1 MALNDGMSVVL
12 KKITAALDTT
22 LSSFEQI
29 QRLSGNAMDVAEIEA
44 ARGALADASNAVDEM
59 ADNYRR
65 AAQEEERLNQGIHEG
80 ASALD
85 GMVTKVVSLVGA
97 YMSLSAIK
105 GFATSSMDAANIQIN
120 AQRQLRTVLDNMGAE
135 DDFNALVDETSG
147 NTLENVLALDIS
159 GAAGSYE
166 ALADLAGS
174 DLESTFAL
182 DTAGAMNGYADM
194 AKGVDGTELSNALAL
209 DAAQARDA
217 IQGYGRAMG
226 RLDGASVE
234 TDLTLDAAGAAGAL
248 AAYGG
253 MADQNDGREIWQSM
267 AVGAE
272 WYWKDREGPGAAVP
286 ESAVVLDTARA
297 MDSYERLADT
307 IGGAELDID
316 LDLGTAEAMDRYAGL
331 TGEVDGAEL
340 DNTLALDVGPARA
353 AYDAFCAGI
362 EGGRVGV
369 EVRAD
374 TAQAVTA
381 YEAILDKASQI
392 QSSGIYGD
400 EIMIAG
406 AAEFATYFTDPD
418 AILSMMDTLTDYAMG
433 MSGGGALDAA
443 AMVDYATN
451 LGKIMSGS
459 FDAMKDRGFEFTDA
473 QKAIIEGTATEAQIV
488 AELGEGY
495 LGMSRDMQAAAAI
508 DAVIAEGWGGLYEA
522 MSDTP
527 EGKLIQLDNTL
538 GDIKENVG
546 AGIYPAV
553 MSFVDVI
560 QTNAPQIEAAAMGL
574 ATVLGFAISL
584 LTGMAEGA
592 VSFGAAV
599 SDNWS
604 WIEPIVYGIVAALG
618 AYVGYLSVMKAMELA
633 SAAGKI
639 VMCAAS
645 YAHAAATG
653 TEASTTAVAT
663 AAQYGLNTALLA
675 CPITWIVVAVIALVA
690 GIMALCNWIAK
701 TTGVAQTG
709 FGVLTGGIN
718 VVIQAVVNAGLVVSN
733 IALGIWNALG
743 AVCSNIGTA
752 FHNVISNVQSWFYGL
767 LSTALTVVAGICE
780 ALNKLPF
787 VEFDYSGITSK
798 ADEYAARSAE
808 AANSKEGYTSVADA
822 FSEGFGTFDA
832 YSEGWASDAF
842 QAGAAWG
849 DSVADKVGGMFDGLG
864 YEPGTIEDFANQG
877 FDSFAM
883 DGLGNDVG
891 AIADNTGGMAHALDV
906 SGEELRYLRDIAERD
921 AIDRFTTAEV
931 KIDMT
936 GMTNK
941 IDSSNDLDGVIR
953 ELTDGFSEALVTAA
967 EGVHE

>member
-1 MALNDGMSVVL
+1 MATIKSQMALNDGMSVVL

-80 ASALD
+80 TSALD

-105 GFATSSMDAANIQIN
+105 GFATSSMDAANTQIN
-120 AQRQLRTVLDNMGAE
+120 AQRQLRTVLNNMGAE
-135 DDFNALVDETSG
+135 DDFQALADETSG
-147 NTLENVLALDIS
+147 NTLENTLALDTS
-159 GAAGSYE
+159 EAVSNYE
-166 ALADLAGS
+166 ALAGMADGAELGNTLTLATEGAANGYTGLAGS
-174 DLESTFAL
+174 
-182 DTAGAMNGYADM
+182 
-194 AKGVDGTELSNALAL
+194 
-209 DAAQARDA
+209 
-217 IQGYGRAMG
+217 
-226 RLDGASVE
+226 
-234 TDLTLDAAGAAGAL
+234 
-248 AAYGG
+248 
-253 MADQNDGREIWQSM
+253 
-267 AVGAE
+267 
-272 WYWKDREGPGAAVP
+272 
-286 ESAVVLDTARA
+286 
-297 MDSYERLADT
+297 
-307 IGGAELDID
+307 
-316 LDLGTAEAMDRYAGL
+316 
-331 TGEVDGAEL
+331 VDGAEL
-340 DNTLALDVGPARA
+340 GNTLTLDTDPAQAAYTAFAAGVDGGRVSMEVQADTGQATA
-353 AYDAFCAGI
+353 AYDA
-362 EGGRVGV
+362 
-369 EVRAD
+369 
-374 TAQAVTA
+374 
-381 YEAILDKASQI
+381 ILAKASEI
-392 QSSGIYGD
+392 QGAGIYGD
-400 EIMIAG
+400 EAMIAG
-406 AAEFATYFTDPD
+406 AAEFATYFSDAN

-433 MSGGGALDAA
+433 MSGGGALDTE
-443 AMVDYATN
+443 AMVDYATG

-459 FDAMKDRGFEFTDA
+459 YDAMTKKGFEFTDT

-488 AELGEGY
+488 AELGEEY
-495 LGMSRDMQAAAAI
+495 LGMSQDMQAAAAI
-508 DAVIAEGWGGLYEA
+508 NAVIAEGWGGLYEA
-522 MSDTP
+522 MSNTP
-527 EGKLIQLDNTL
+527 EGKIIQLNNAL

-553 MSFVDVI
+553 LNFINVF
-560 QTNAPQIEAAAMGL
+560 QQNLPQIETAAMGL
-574 ATVLGFAISL
+574 ATMLGFVISL
-584 LTGMAEGA
+584 LTGMVEGA
-592 VSFGAAV
+592 ISFGTAV
-599 SDNWS
+599 ADNWS
-604 WIEPIVYGIVAALG
+604 WISPIVYGIVAALG
-618 AYVGYLSVMKAMELA
+618 AYVGYLGVMKAMELA

-639 VMCAAS
+639 IMCAAS

-663 AAQYGLNTALLA
+663 AVQYGFNTALLA

-718 VVIQAVVNAGLVVSN
+718 VVIQAVVNAGLVVAN

-752 FHNVISNVQSWFYGL
+752 FHNVIANVQSWFYGL

-798 ADEYAARSAE
+798 ADEYAAKSAE
-808 AANSKEGYTSVADA
+808 AANSKEEYTSVADA

-849 DSVADKVGGMFDGLG
+849 DGVADTVGGMFDGLG

-891 AIADNTGGMAHALDV
+891 EIADNTGGMAHALDV
-906 SGEELRYLRDIAERD
+906 SGEELKYLRDIAERD
-921 AIDRFTTAEV
+921 AINRFTTAEV

-941 IDSSNDLDGVIR
+941 IENSNDLDGVIR

>member
-1 MALNDGMSVVL
+1 MATIKSQMALNDGMSVVL

-80 ASALD
+80 TSALD

-105 GFATSSMDAANIQIN
+105 GFATSSMDAANVQIN
-120 AQRQLRTVLDNMGAE
+120 AQRQLRTVLNNMGAE
-135 DDFNALVDETSG
+135 DDFQALADETSG
-147 NTLENVLALDIS
+147 NTLESTLALDTS
-159 GAAGSYE
+159 EAVSNYE
-166 ALADLAGS
+166 ALAD
-174 DLESTFAL
+174 
-182 DTAGAMNGYADM
+182 
-194 AKGVDGTELSNALAL
+194 
-209 DAAQARDA
+209 
-217 IQGYGRAMG
+217 
-226 RLDGASVE
+226 
-234 TDLTLDAAGAAGAL
+234 
-248 AAYGG
+248 
-253 MADQNDGREIWQSM
+253 MAD
-267 AVGAE
+267 
-272 WYWKDREGPGAAVP
+272 
-286 ESAVVLDTARA
+286 
-297 MDSYERLADT
+297 
-307 IGGAELDID
+307 GAELGNT
-316 LDLGTAEAMDRYAGL
+316 LTLATEGAANGYTGL
-331 TGEVDGAEL
+331 ADSVDGAEL
-340 DNTLALDVGPARA
+340 GNTLTLDTGPAQAAYTAFTAGVDEGRVSMEVQADTGQATA
-353 AYDAFCAGI
+353 AYDA
-362 EGGRVGV
+362 
-369 EVRAD
+369 
-374 TAQAVTA
+374 
-381 YEAILDKASQI
+381 ILAKASEI
-392 QSSGIYGD
+392 QGAGIYGD
-400 EIMIAG
+400 EAMIAG
-406 AAEFATYFTDPD
+406 AAEFATYFSDAN

-433 MSGGGALDAA
+433 MSGGGALDTE
-443 AMVDYATN
+443 AMVDYATG

-459 FDAMKDRGFEFTDA
+459 YDAMTKKGFEFTDT

-488 AELGEGY
+488 AELGEEY
-495 LGMSRDMQAAAAI
+495 LGMSQDMQAAAAI
-508 DAVIAEGWGGLYEA
+508 NAVIAEGWGGLYEA
-522 MSDTP
+522 MSNTP
-527 EGKLIQLDNTL
+527 EGKIIQLNNAL

-553 MSFVDVI
+553 LNFINVF
-560 QTNAPQIEAAAMGL
+560 QQNLPQIETAAMGL
-574 ATVLGFAISL
+574 ATMLGFVISL
-584 LTGMAEGA
+584 LTGMVEGA
-592 VSFGAAV
+592 ISFGTAV
-599 SDNWS
+599 ADNWS
-604 WIEPIVYGIVAALG
+604 WIGPIVYGIIAALG
-618 AYVGYLSVMKAMELA
+618 AYVGYLGVMKAMELA

-639 VMCAAS
+639 IMCAAS

-653 TEASTTAVAT
+653 TEASATAAAT
-663 AAQYGLNTALLA
+663 AAQYGFNTALLA
-675 CPITWIVVAVIALVA
+675 CPVTWIVVAVIAIVA

-718 VVIQAVVNAGLVVSN
+718 VVIQAVVNAGLVVAN

-752 FHNVISNVQSWFYGL
+752 FHNVIANVQSWFYGL
-767 LSTALTVVAGICE
+767 LATALRVLEGICA

-798 ADEYAARSAE
+798 ADEYAAKSAE
-808 AANSKEGYTSVADA
+808 AANSKEEYTSVADA

-849 DSVADKVGGMFDGLG
+849 DGVADTVGGMFDGLG

-891 AIADNTGGMAHALDV
+891 EIADNTGGMAHALDV
-906 SGEELRYLRDIAERD
+906 SGEELKYLRDIAERD
-921 AIDRFTTAEV
+921 AINRFTTAEV

>member
-80 ASALD
+80 TSALD

-105 GFATSSMDAANIQIN
+105 GFATSSMDAANVQIN
-120 AQRQLRTVLDNMGAE
+120 AQRQLRTVLNNMGAE
-135 DDFNALVDETSG
+135 DDFQALADETSG
-147 NTLENVLALDIS
+147 NTLESTLALDTS
-159 GAAGSYE
+159 EAVSNYE
-166 ALADLAGS
+166 ALAD
-174 DLESTFAL
+174 
-182 DTAGAMNGYADM
+182 
-194 AKGVDGTELSNALAL
+194 
-209 DAAQARDA
+209 
-217 IQGYGRAMG
+217 
-226 RLDGASVE
+226 
-234 TDLTLDAAGAAGAL
+234 
-248 AAYGG
+248 
-253 MADQNDGREIWQSM
+253 MAD
-267 AVGAE
+267 
-272 WYWKDREGPGAAVP
+272 
-286 ESAVVLDTARA
+286 
-297 MDSYERLADT
+297 
-307 IGGAELDID
+307 GAELGNT
-316 LDLGTAEAMDRYAGL
+316 LTLATEGAANGYTGL
-331 TGEVDGAEL
+331 ADSVDGAEL
-340 DNTLALDVGPARA
+340 GNTLTLDTGPTQAAYTAFTAGVDEGRVSMEVQADTGQATA
-353 AYDAFCAGI
+353 AYDA
-362 EGGRVGV
+362 
-369 EVRAD
+369 
-374 TAQAVTA
+374 
-381 YEAILDKASQI
+381 ILAKASEI
-392 QSSGIYGD
+392 QGAGIYGD
-400 EIMIAG
+400 EAMIAG
-406 AAEFATYFTDPD
+406 AAEFATYFSDAN

-433 MSGGGALDAA
+433 MSGGGALDTE
-443 AMVDYATN
+443 AMVDYATG

-459 FDAMKDRGFEFTDA
+459 YDAMTKKGFEFTDT

-488 AELGEGY
+488 AELGEEY
-495 LGMSRDMQAAAAI
+495 LGMSQDMQAAAAI
-508 DAVIAEGWGGLYEA
+508 NAVIAEGWGGLYEA
-522 MSDTP
+522 MSNTP
-527 EGKLIQLDNTL
+527 EGKIIQLNNAL

-553 MSFVDVI
+553 LNFINVF
-560 QTNAPQIEAAAMGL
+560 QQNLPQIETAAMGL
-574 ATVLGFAISL
+574 ATMLGFVISL
-584 LTGMAEGA
+584 LTGMVEGA
-592 VSFGAAV
+592 ISFGTAV
-599 SDNWS
+599 ADNWS
-604 WIEPIVYGIVAALG
+604 WIGPIVYGIIAALG
-618 AYVGYLSVMKAMELA
+618 AYVGYLGVMKAMELA

-639 VMCAAS
+639 IMCAAS

-653 TEASTTAVAT
+653 TEASATAAAT
-663 AAQYGLNTALLA
+663 AAQYGFNTALLA
-675 CPITWIVVAVIALVA
+675 CPVTWIVVAVIALVA

-709 FGVLTGGIN
+709 FGVLTGNIN
-718 VVIQAVVNAGLVVSN
+718 VVIQAVVNAGLVVAN

-752 FHNVISNVQSWFYGL
+752 FHNVIANVQSWFYGL
-767 LSTALTVVAGICE
+767 LATALRVVEGICA

-798 ADEYAARSAE
+798 ADEYAAKSAE
-808 AANSKEGYTSVADA
+808 AANSKEEYTSVADA

-849 DSVADKVGGMFDGLG
+849 DGVADTVGGMFDGLG

-891 AIADNTGGMAHALDV
+891 EIADNTGGMAHALDV
-906 SGEELRYLRDIAERD
+906 SGEELKYLRDIAERD
-921 AIDRFTTAEV
+921 AINRFTTAEV

>member
-1 MALNDGMSVVL
+1 MATIKSQMALNDGMSVVL

-44 ARGALADASNAVDEM
+44 ARGALVDASNAVDEM

-80 ASALD
+80 TSALD

-105 GFATSSMDAANIQIN
+105 GFATSSMDAANTQIN
-120 AQRQLRTVLDNMGAE
+120 AQRQLRTVLNNMGAE
-135 DDFNALVDETSG
+135 DDFQALADETSG
-147 NTLENVLALDIS
+147 NTLENTLALDTS
-159 GAAGSYE
+159 EAVSNYE
-166 ALADLAGS
+166 ALVDMADGAELGNTLTLAAEGAANGYTGLAGS
-174 DLESTFAL
+174 
-182 DTAGAMNGYADM
+182 
-194 AKGVDGTELSNALAL
+194 
-209 DAAQARDA
+209 
-217 IQGYGRAMG
+217 
-226 RLDGASVE
+226 
-234 TDLTLDAAGAAGAL
+234 
-248 AAYGG
+248 
-253 MADQNDGREIWQSM
+253 
-267 AVGAE
+267 
-272 WYWKDREGPGAAVP
+272 
-286 ESAVVLDTARA
+286 
-297 MDSYERLADT
+297 
-307 IGGAELDID
+307 
-316 LDLGTAEAMDRYAGL
+316 
-331 TGEVDGAEL
+331 VDGAEL
-340 DNTLALDVGPARA
+340 GNTLTLDTDPAQAAYTAFTAGVDGGRVSMEVQADTGQATA
-353 AYDAFCAGI
+353 AYDA
-362 EGGRVGV
+362 
-369 EVRAD
+369 
-374 TAQAVTA
+374 
-381 YEAILDKASQI
+381 ILAKASEI
-392 QSSGIYGD
+392 QGAGIYGD
-400 EIMIAG
+400 EAMIAG
-406 AAEFATYFTDPD
+406 AAEFATYFSDAN

-433 MSGGGALDAA
+433 MSGGGALDTE
-443 AMVDYATN
+443 AMVDYATG

-459 FDAMKDRGFEFTDA
+459 YDAMTKKGFEFTDT
-473 QKAIIEGTATEAQIV
+473 QKAIVEGTATEAQIA
-488 AELGEGY
+488 AELGEEY
-495 LGMSRDMQAAAAI
+495 LGMSQDMQAAAAI
-508 DAVIAEGWGGLYEA
+508 NAVIAEGWGGLYEA
-522 MSDTP
+522 MSNTP
-527 EGKLIQLDNTL
+527 EGKIIQLNNAL

-553 MSFVDVI
+553 LNFINVF
-560 QTNAPQIEAAAMGL
+560 QQNLPQIETAAMGL
-574 ATVLGFAISL
+574 ATMLGFVISL

-592 VSFGAAV
+592 ISFGTAV
-599 SDNWS
+599 ADNWS
-604 WIEPIVYGIVAALG
+604 WISPIVYGIVAALG
-618 AYVGYLSVMKAMELA
+618 AYVGYLGVMKAMELA

-639 VMCAAS
+639 IMCAAS

-653 TEASTTAVAT
+653 TEASATAAAT
-663 AAQYGLNTALLA
+663 AAQYGFNTALLA
-675 CPITWIVVAVIALVA
+675 CPVTWIVVAVIALVA

-718 VVIQAVVNAGLVVSN
+718 VVIQAVVNAGLVVAN

-767 LSTALTVVAGICE
+767 LATALRVVEGICA

-798 ADEYAARSAE
+798 ADEYAAKSAE
-808 AANSKEGYTSVADA
+808 AANSKEEYTSVADA

-849 DSVADKVGGMFDGLG
+849 DSVANKVGGMFDGLG

-891 AIADNTGGMAHALDV
+891 EIADNTGGMAHALDV
-906 SGEELRYLRDIAERD
+906 SGEELKYLRDIAERD
-921 AIDRFTTAEV
+921 AINRFTTAEV

>member
-1 MALNDGMSVVL
+1 MATIKSQMALNDGMSVVL

-80 ASALD
+80 TSALD

-105 GFATSSMDAANIQIN
+105 GFATSSMDAANVQIN
-120 AQRQLRTVLDNMGAE
+120 AQRQLRTVLNNMGAE
-135 DDFNALVDETSG
+135 DDFNALVNETSE
-147 NTLENVLALDIS
+147 NTLENTLDLDTS
-159 GAAGSYE
+159 GAVSNYE
-166 ALADLAGS
+166 ALVDMADGAELGNTLTLATEGAANGYTGLAGS
-174 DLESTFAL
+174 
-182 DTAGAMNGYADM
+182 
-194 AKGVDGTELSNALAL
+194 
-209 DAAQARDA
+209 
-217 IQGYGRAMG
+217 
-226 RLDGASVE
+226 
-234 TDLTLDAAGAAGAL
+234 
-248 AAYGG
+248 
-253 MADQNDGREIWQSM
+253 
-267 AVGAE
+267 
-272 WYWKDREGPGAAVP
+272 
-286 ESAVVLDTARA
+286 
-297 MDSYERLADT
+297 
-307 IGGAELDID
+307 
-316 LDLGTAEAMDRYAGL
+316 
-331 TGEVDGAEL
+331 VDGAEL
-340 DNTLALDVGPARA
+340 GNTLTLDTDPAQAAYTAFTAGVDGGRVSMEVQADTGQATA
-353 AYDAFCAGI
+353 AYDA
-362 EGGRVGV
+362 
-369 EVRAD
+369 
-374 TAQAVTA
+374 
-381 YEAILDKASQI
+381 ILAKASEI
-392 QSSGIYGD
+392 QGAGIYGD
-400 EIMIAG
+400 EAMIAG
-406 AAEFATYFTDPD
+406 AAEFATYFSDAN

-433 MSGGGALDAA
+433 MSGGGALDTE
-443 AMVDYATN
+443 AMVDYATG

-459 FDAMKDRGFEFTDA
+459 YDAMTKKGFEFTDT

-488 AELGEGY
+488 AELGEEY
-495 LGMSRDMQAAAAI
+495 LGMSQDMQAAAAI
-508 DAVIAEGWGGLYEA
+508 NAVIAEGWGGLYEA
-522 MSDTP
+522 MSNTP
-527 EGKLIQLDNTL
+527 EGKLIQLNNAL

-553 MSFVDVI
+553 LNFINVF
-560 QTNAPQIEAAAMGL
+560 QQNLPQIETAAMGL
-574 ATVLGFAISL
+574 ATMLGFVISL
-584 LTGMAEGA
+584 LTGMVEGA
-592 VSFGAAV
+592 ISFGTAV
-599 SDNWS
+599 ADNWS
-604 WIEPIVYGIVAALG
+604 WIGPLVYGIIAALG
-618 AYVGYLSVMKAMELA
+618 AYVGYLGVMKAMELA

-639 VMCAAS
+639 IMCAAS
-645 YAHAAATG
+645 YAHATATG
-653 TEASTTAVAT
+653 TEASATAAAT
-663 AAQYGLNTALLA
+663 AAQYGFNTALLA

-718 VVIQAVVNAGLVVSN
+718 VVIQAVVNAGLVVAN

-752 FHNVISNVQSWFYGL
+752 FHNVIANVQSWFYDLLATGL
-767 LSTALTVVAGICE
+767 EVVEGICV

-808 AANSKEGYTSVADA
+808 AANSKEEYTSVADA

-864 YEPGTIEDFANQG
+864 YEPGAIEDFANRG

-891 AIADNTGGMAHALDV
+891 EIADNIGGMAHALDV
-906 SGEELRYLRDIAERD
+906 SGEELKYLRDIAERD
-921 AIDRFTTAEV
+921 AINRFTTAEV

-936 GMTNK
+936 GMTAPRRKSLEIIGFFSVALSVSPLFPLYRNPK
-941 IDSSNDLDGVIR
+941 TLLIKPSIRAALSCRILSVKWPYLSSVKAALAWPK
-953 ELTDGFSEALVTAA
+953 FSWTVFISSPVRIAFTV
-967 EGVHE
+967 

>member
-1 MALNDGMSVVL
+1 MATIKSQMALNDGMSVVL

-80 ASALD
+80 TSALD

-105 GFATSSMDAANIQIN
+105 GFATSSMDAANVQIN
-120 AQRQLRTVLDNMGAE
+120 AQRQLRTVLNNMGAE
-135 DDFNALVDETSG
+135 DDFNALVDETSENTLENTLDLDTSGAVSNYEALVDMADGTELG
-147 NTLENVLALDIS
+147 NTLENTLDLDTS
-159 GAAGSYE
+159 GAVGNYE
-166 ALADLAGS
+166 ALV
-174 DLESTFAL
+174 
-182 DTAGAMNGYADM
+182 DM
-194 AKGVDGTELSNALAL
+194 A
-209 DAAQARDA
+209 
-217 IQGYGRAMG
+217 
-226 RLDGASVE
+226 
-234 TDLTLDAAGAAGAL
+234 
-248 AAYGG
+248 
-253 MADQNDGREIWQSM
+253 
-267 AVGAE
+267 
-272 WYWKDREGPGAAVP
+272 
-286 ESAVVLDTARA
+286 
-297 MDSYERLADT
+297 
-307 IGGAELDID
+307 
-316 LDLGTAEAMDRYAGL
+316 
-331 TGEVDGAEL
+331 DGAEL
-340 DNTLALDVGPARA
+340 GNTLTLATEGAANGYTGLADSVDGVELGNTLTLDTDPAQAAYTAFTAGVDGGRVSTEVQADTSQATA
-353 AYDAFCAGI
+353 AYDA
-362 EGGRVGV
+362 
-369 EVRAD
+369 
-374 TAQAVTA
+374 
-381 YEAILDKASQI
+381 ILAKASEI
-392 QSSGIYGD
+392 QGAGIYGD
-400 EIMIAG
+400 EAMIAG
-406 AAEFATYFTDPD
+406 AAEFATYFSDAN

-433 MSGGGALDAA
+433 MSGGGALDTE
-443 AMVDYATN
+443 AMVDYATG

-459 FDAMKDRGFEFTDA
+459 YDAMTKKGFEFTDT
-473 QKAIIEGTATEAQIV
+473 QKAIIEGTATEAQIA
-488 AELGEGY
+488 AELGEEY
-495 LGMSRDMQAAAAI
+495 LGMSQDMQAAAAI
-508 DAVIAEGWGGLYEA
+508 NAVIAEGWGGLYEA
-522 MSDTP
+522 MSNTP
-527 EGKLIQLDNTL
+527 EGKLIQLNNTL

-553 MSFVDVI
+553 VSFVDVI
-560 QTNAPQIEAAAMGL
+560 QTHTPQIEAAAMGL
-574 ATVLGFAISL
+574 ATMLGFVISL
-584 LTGMAEGA
+584 LTGMVEGA
-592 VSFGAAV
+592 ISFGTAV
-599 SDNWS
+599 ADNWS
-604 WIEPIVYGIVAALG
+604 WIGPIVYGIVAALG
-618 AYVGYLSVMKAMELA
+618 AYVGYLGVMKAMELA

-639 VMCAAS
+639 IMCAAS

-653 TEASTTAVAT
+653 TEASATAAAT

-718 VVIQAVVNAGLVVSN
+718 VVIQAVVNAGLVVAN

-752 FHNVISNVQSWFYGL
+752 FHNVIANVQSWFYGL

-798 ADEYAARSAE
+798 ADEYAAKSAE
-808 AANSKEGYTSVADA
+808 AANSKEEYTSVADA

-891 AIADNTGGMAHALDV
+891 EIADNTGGMAHALDV
-906 SGEELRYLRDIAERD
+906 SGEELKYLRDIAERD
-921 AIDRFTTAEV
+921 AINRFTTAEV

>member
-1 MALNDGMSVVL
+1 MATIKSQMALNDGMSVVL

-80 ASALD
+80 TSALD

-105 GFATSSMDAANIQIN
+105 GFATSSMDAANTQIN
-120 AQRQLRTVLDNMGAE
+120 AQRQLRTVLNNMGAE
-135 DDFNALVDETSG
+135 DDFRALADETSG
-147 NTLENVLALDIS
+147 NTLEN
-159 GAAGSYE
+159 
-166 ALADLAGS
+166 
-174 DLESTFAL
+174 T
-182 DTAGAMNGYADM
+182 
-194 AKGVDGTELSNALAL
+194 
-209 DAAQARDA
+209 
-217 IQGYGRAMG
+217 
-226 RLDGASVE
+226 
-234 TDLTLDAAGAAGAL
+234 LTLDTDPAQAAYTAFAAGMD
-248 AAYGG
+248 GG
-253 MADQNDGREIWQSM
+253 RVSM
-267 AVGAE
+267 EVQ
-272 WYWKDREGPGAAVP
+272 
-286 ESAVVLDTARA
+286 
-297 MDSYERLADT
+297 ADT
-307 IGGAELDID
+307 GQA
-316 LDLGTAEAMDRYAGL
+316 T
-331 TGEVDGAEL
+331 
-340 DNTLALDVGPARA
+340 A
-353 AYDAFCAGI
+353 AYDA
-362 EGGRVGV
+362 
-369 EVRAD
+369 
-374 TAQAVTA
+374 
-381 YEAILDKASQI
+381 ILAKASEVQGA
-392 QSSGIYGD
+392 GIYGD
-400 EIMIAG
+400 EAMIAG
-406 AAEFATYFTDPD
+406 AAEFATYFSDAN

-433 MSGGGALDAA
+433 MSGGGALDTE
-443 AMVDYATN
+443 AMVDYATG

-459 FDAMKDRGFEFTDA
+459 YDAMTKKGFEFTDT

-488 AELGEGY
+488 AELGEEY
-495 LGMSRDMQAAAAI
+495 LGMSQDMQAAAAI
-508 DAVIAEGWGGLYEA
+508 NAVIAEGWGGLYEA
-522 MSDTP
+522 MSNTP
-527 EGKLIQLDNTL
+527 EGKIIQLNNAL

-553 MSFVDVI
+553 LNFINVF
-560 QTNAPQIEAAAMGL
+560 QQNLPQIETAAMGL
-574 ATVLGFAISL
+574 ATMLGFVISL
-584 LTGMAEGA
+584 LTGMVEGA
-592 VSFGAAV
+592 ISFGTAV
-599 SDNWS
+599 ADNWS
-604 WIEPIVYGIVAALG
+604 WIGPIVYGIIAALG
-618 AYVGYLSVMKAMELA
+618 AYVGYLGVMKAMELA

-639 VMCAAS
+639 IMCAAS

-653 TEASTTAVAT
+653 TEASATAAAT
-663 AAQYGLNTALLA
+663 AAQYGFNTALLA
-675 CPITWIVVAVIALVA
+675 CPVTWIVVAVIALVA

-701 TTGVAQTG
+701 TMGVAQTG

-718 VVIQAVVNAGLVVSN
+718 VVIQAVVNAGLVVAN

-752 FHNVISNVQSWFYGL
+752 FHNVIANVQSWFYGL
-767 LSTALTVVAGICE
+767 LATALRVVEGICA

-798 ADEYAARSAE
+798 ADEYAAKSAE
-808 AANSKEGYTSVADA
+808 AANSKEEYTSVADA
-822 FSEGFGTFDA
+822 FSEGFGAFDA

-849 DSVADKVGGMFDGLG
+849 DGVANTVGGMFDGLG
-864 YEPGTIEDFANQG
+864 YEPGTIKDFANQG

-891 AIADNTGGMAHALDV
+891 EIADNTGGMAHALDV
-906 SGEELRYLRDIAERD
+906 SGEELKYLRDIAERD
-921 AIDRFTTAEV
+921 AINRFTTAEV

-941 IDSSNDLDGVIR
+941 IENSNDLDGVIR